1 LVRER
6 HRHAVSLL
14 DVACGTGE
22 HARLLTERYGYLVD
36 GLDLSPD
43 FVRIAASK
51 LPDRSI
57 HLADMTDFDLG
68 CTYDAI
74 LCLFSSI
81 GYVRTLE
88 NVRRT
93 LTAFRRHLSPG
104 GIVIVEPWLTPE
116 AVRPGHVSVH
126 TAESDSL
133 TVCRMSHMEVDGR
146 VSRVHFEYL
155 IGRPEGIRHV
165 SEIHELGLFTIA
177 ELLDCFRSAGFSV
190 DHDPAGLMGR
200 GLYVARLAA

>member
-1 LVRER
+1 LV
-6 HRHAVSLL
+6 HP
-14 DVACGTGE
+14 
-22 HARLLTERYGYLVD
+22 RLLTERYRYLAD

-51 LPDRSI
+51 LPGRSV
-57 HLADMTDFDLG
+57 HLADMTDFELG

-81 GYVRTLE
+81 GYVRTVE
-88 NVRRT
+88 NVQRT
-93 LTAFRRHLSPG
+93 LRAFRRHLAPG
-104 GIVIVEPWLTPE
+104 GIVIIEPWLTPE

-126 TAESDSL
+126 TAERDGL

-155 IGRPEGIRHV
+155 IGHPEGIRHV
-165 SEIHELGLFTIA
+165 SEVHELGLFTVA
-177 ELLDCFRSAGFSV
+177 ELMDCFRSAGFSV
-190 DHDPAGLMGR
+190 DYDPAGLSGR
-200 GLYVARLAA
+200 GLYVGRTAA